1 MDKRWIL
8 ILIILIAGCACMYH
22 IVDSSNSVGDAITV
36 VNKTVITL
44 PSGFT
49 IGDDDRSSVTL
60 VNENNNETI
69 FIEDLGK
76 SDTSLDNFKNDL
88 NRFYESNNIH
98 VLNNETLNIKDSPVY
113 RINLKNDTNG
123 VDSTFVYMYSCNHT
137 FNVKF
142 NGYSNEDDL
151 NQDFNF
157 IINTISPDFKQK
169 QD

>member
-88 NRFYESNNIH
+88 
-98 VLNNETLNIKDSPVY
+98 
-113 RINLKNDTNG
+113 KNDTNG

-137 FNVKF
+137 FNIKF
-142 NGYSNEDDL
+142 NGYSNEDEL

>member
-49 IGDDDRSSVTL
+49 IGDDDKSSVTL

-88 NRFYESNNIH
+88 NRFYEKYPH
-98 VLNNETLNIKDSPVY
+98 LQ
-113 RINLKNDTNG
+113 G
-123 VDSTFVYMYSCNHT
+123 
-137 FNVKF
+137 
-142 NGYSNEDDL
+142 ED
-151 NQDFNF
+151 
-157 IINTISPDFKQK
+157 
-169 QD
+169 